1 MIDQEVQR
9 RMDAYRGN
17 PQALMQRYQQNQQLI
32 DLLALQKI
40 KSEKEAAAREMQ
52 MQMAQNQPGG
62 LPTVAEQR
70 EKEVMDLTKQEL
82 AQQVGGTLQQQAQA
96 KQAAMQKLM
105 GGLTQ
110 APGAGNAMQPQAMAA
125 GGIVAFQAG
134 GTPEDQLTMTD
145 ESPIDEKER
154 EFGIRDLL
162 RRLGARDAQLKR
174 SIEEEFM
181 RRRAQREGREVPP
194 AAEPA
199 REPARPGLAQVLEE
213 AQPSPGLPNY
223 FEQVRR
229 SMPQPEAARPSPE
242 DVMAQMAGGMRA
254 ARSAPPREE
263 RQAPPVGGLGDLAR
277 AAAPSVQM
285 APTTV
290 EPSEFERQV
299 RQGLLT
305 QMGRDPEARAA
316 ALAKKYPGMRPEDR
330 EARERAIREAEAR
343 MTKEFDPSS
352 QRLNSLIEFLAG
364 GAGRS
369 TLGSVGA
376 GAARAA
382 SRYEAQQ
389 TAAQRERAKEIEGMR
404 EMLRKQGEDVERG
417 RFTSELEGLRAFE
430 PSARSALEGA
440 SRVLGSDISA
450 TAQREIAAEQRKF
463 RELTAANAS
472 EDRLRAGY
480 GNARDRLEKRVAEI
494 REEARKAA
502 EKDPRLQ
509 MLAFKDRSKMTADE
523 LAALRR
529 YEDAAEIQ
537 IQALRA
543 RAAPLLRDYEKQLG
557 YPSLDE
563 AMPTRA
569 APVNTQGFNI
579 TGVRP
584 SK

>member
-17 PQALMQRYQQNQQLI
+17 PQMLMQRYQQSQQLI

-52 MQMAQNQPGG
+52 MQMAQSQPGG

-174 SIEEEFM
+174 SIEDEFM
-181 RRRAQREGREVPP
+181 RRRAQREGREVPL

-213 AQPSPGLPNY
+213 ARPSRGLPDY

-263 RQAPPVGGLGDLAR
+263 RQAPAVGGLGDLAR
-277 AAAPSVQM
+277 AAVPSVQM

-316 ALAKKYPGMRPEDR
+316 ALAAKYPGMRPEDR

-343 MTKEFDPSS
+343 MAKEFDPSS

-376 GAARAA
+376 SAARAA

-430 PSARSALEGA
+430 PSARSALEAGA
-440 SRVLGSDISA
+440 GVLGRDIAARASALETEARQVANALARQQMDDTRKERSYSSLMQRRAALINDISESIDKQYDMQIKQA
-450 TAQREIAAEQRKF
+450 ALNPNNPKSAETLRMVEMAKREAIRTSPALQE
-463 RELTAANAS
+463 TAAIMN
-472 EDRLRAGY
+472 RLA
-480 GNARDRLEKRVAEI
+480 
-494 REEARKAA
+494 
-502 EKDPRLQ
+502 KD
-509 MLAFKDRSKMTADE
+509 
-523 LAALRR
+523 
-529 YEDAAEIQ
+529 
-537 IQALRA
+537 
-543 RAAPLLRDYEKQLG
+543 LG
-557 YPSLDE
+557 MATVTPQQ
-563 AMPTRA
+563 TQA
-569 APVNTQGFNI
+569 APVNTQGFNL

>member
-17 PQALMQRYQQNQQLI
+17 PQMLMQRYQQSQQLI

-52 MQMAQNQPGG
+52 MQMAQSQPGG

-82 AQQVGGTLQQQAQA
+82 AQQVGGTFQQQAQA

-134 GTPEDQLTMTD
+134 GTPEDQIPLEMTD
-145 ESPIDEKER
+145 ESPVDSRDRER
-154 EFGIRDLL
+154 GILDLL

-174 SIEEEFM
+174 SIEDEFM
-181 RRRAQREGREVPP
+181 RRRAQREGREVPL

-213 AQPSPGLPNY
+213 ARPSRGLPDY

-263 RQAPPVGGLGDLAR
+263 RQAPAVGGLGDLAR
-277 AAAPSVQM
+277 AAVPSVQM

-343 MTKEFDPSS
+343 MAKEFDPSS

-430 PSARSALEGA
+430 PSARSALEAGA
-440 SRVLGSDISA
+440 GVLGRDIAARASALETEARQVANALARQQMDDTRKERSYSSLMQRRAALINDISESIDKQYDMQLKLA
-450 TAQREIAAEQRKF
+450 TANPNNPKSAETLRMVEMAKREAIRTSPALQE
-463 RELTAANAS
+463 TAAIMN
-472 EDRLRAGY
+472 RLA
-480 GNARDRLEKRVAEI
+480 
-494 REEARKAA
+494 
-502 EKDPRLQ
+502 KD
-509 MLAFKDRSKMTADE
+509 
-523 LAALRR
+523 
-529 YEDAAEIQ
+529 
-537 IQALRA
+537 
-543 RAAPLLRDYEKQLG
+543 LG
-557 YPSLDE
+557 MATVTPQQ
-563 AMPTRA
+563 TQA
-569 APVNTQGFNI
+569 APVNTQGFNL

>member
-1 MIDQEVQR
+1 
-9 RMDAYRGN
+9 
-17 PQALMQRYQQNQQLI
+17 
-32 DLLALQKI
+32 
-40 KSEKEAAAREMQ
+40 
-52 MQMAQNQPGG
+52 
-62 LPTVAEQR
+62 
-70 EKEVMDLTKQEL
+70 
-82 AQQVGGTLQQQAQA
+82 
-96 KQAAMQKLM
+96 
-105 GGLTQ
+105 
-110 APGAGNAMQPQAMAA
+110 
-125 GGIVAFQAG
+125 
-134 GTPEDQLTMTD
+134 
-145 ESPIDEKER
+145 
-154 EFGIRDLL
+154 
-162 RRLGARDAQLKR
+162 
-174 SIEEEFM
+174 
-181 RRRAQREGREVPP
+181 
-194 AAEPA
+194 
-199 REPARPGLAQVLEE
+199 
-213 AQPSPGLPNY
+213 
-223 FEQVRR
+223 
-229 SMPQPEAARPSPE
+229 
-242 DVMAQMAGGMRA
+242 
-254 ARSAPPREE
+254 
-263 RQAPPVGGLGDLAR
+263 
-277 AAAPSVQM
+277 
-285 APTTV
+285 
-290 EPSEFERQV
+290 
-299 RQGLLT
+299 
-305 QMGRDPEARAA
+305 
-316 ALAKKYPGMRPEDR
+316 
-330 EARERAIREAEAR
+330 
-343 MTKEFDPSS
+343 
-352 QRLNSLIEFLAG
+352 
-364 GAGRS
+364 
-369 TLGSVGA
+369 
-376 GAARAA
+376 
-382 SRYEAQQ
+382 
-389 TAAQRERAKEIEGMR
+389 
-404 EMLRKQGEDVERG
+404 MLRKQGEDVERG